1 MRFKF
6 ISEHKKAFPIYMLC
20 KTLNVS
26 RSGYFSWLKRVPSD
40 QAKKTQ
46 QLGLLVMKIQKR
58 YRGSCGSR
66 RMNAELNKLG
76 IKSGRKKA
84 ATLMKQVNASYTPA
98 KKYRITTDSKH
109 RFNVSPNLLN
119 RKFSVDSPN
128 QVWVSDIT
136 YIWTQEG
143 WLYLAVV
150 IDLFNREVVG
160 LAIDRSI
167 TTKLIEIA
175 FNQAKLKHQP
185 KSGLIF
191 HSDRGSQYCSNS
203 FQNLLKFYGM
213 KSSMSRKG
221 NCWDNSVAESFFASL
236 KKERVMR
243 TAYKSREE
251 VKIDVLDYVY
261 MFYNSNRVHSYLNY
275 KTPMEVDKKQYLE
288 KVA

>member
-6 ISEHKKAFPIYMLC
+6 ISEYKKAFPTYMLC

-26 RSGYFSWLKRVPSD
+26 CSGYFSWLKRGPSD
-40 QAKKTQ
+40 QAKKAQ
-46 QLGLLVMKIQKR
+46 QLRPLVMKIQKR

-66 RMNAELNKLG
+66 RMSAELNKLG

-84 ATLMKQVNASYTPA
+84 ATLMKQANASYTPA

-119 RKFSVDSPN
+119 RKFNVDSPN

-136 YIWTQEG
+136 YIWTLEG

-160 LAIDRSI
+160 LSVDRNI
-167 TTKLIEIA
+167 TTQLIKSA
-175 FNQAKLKHQP
+175 LNMARLRCQP
-185 KSGLIF
+185 KIGLIF
-191 HSDRGSQYCSNS
+191 HSDRGSQYCSNI
-203 FQNLLKFYGM
+203 FQNLLKLHGI

-221 NCWDNSVAESFFASL
+221 DCWDNSVAESFFASL
-236 KKERVMR
+236 KKERIMR
-243 TAYKSREE
+243 TTYKNRQEAK
-251 VKIDVLDYVY
+251 VDVLDYVY

-275 KTPMEVDKKQYLE
+275 KTPMEIDKKQYLE